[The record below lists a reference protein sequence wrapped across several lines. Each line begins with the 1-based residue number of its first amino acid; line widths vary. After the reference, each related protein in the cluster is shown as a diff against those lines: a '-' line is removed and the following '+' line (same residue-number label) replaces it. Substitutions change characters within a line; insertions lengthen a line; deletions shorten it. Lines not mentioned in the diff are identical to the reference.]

1 MGKPRYALH
10 VIAEV
15 KDEAWRA
22 SERGVDM
29 NQEGNAF
36 KGCPV
41 ALVIEAAAVGMIV
54 LVGWL
59 VRAKG

>member
-1 MGKPRYALH
+1 M
-10 VIAEV
+10 IAEV